1 MRGFG
6 LAFLAFAI
14 LAMPALGASAP
25 KAAAKPAKNPAALPP
40 GTQGPAEAP
49 GKDSLAPAKTPP
61 IQIAWRKDLDAA
73 RKEAAQ
79 TGGSVLIFFHADWC
93 QPCRLMD
100 RGTFANPAV
109 AQFVLRHFIPVK
121 VDDSRETSPITTKYQ
136 VRLYPTLLFLGAGGE
151 PLHIVLGP
159 RTPAEI
165 YPILQQVE
173 ALPPLIEAQ
182 KKAPDDLEANFGL
195 GNALAI
201 LNQMRR
207 GEPYLKRAVELAPKN
222 ENGRLSQ
229 ARLLLAVVPLEDGDS
244 ALALKNIEYWLR
256 EFRNAPEAPVAIFY
270 QGTILFQDGKLNEAR
285 VYFERLR
292 KEYPKHPKAYDADK
306 AIEAIDRRLKLLEE
320 AKKAPPEPPP
330 KAPVRPPVA
339 PPKG

>member
-1 MRGFG
+1 
-6 LAFLAFAI
+6 
-14 LAMPALGASAP
+14 MPRFEPGAHHRSGGGKVSSA
-25 KAAAKPAKNPAALPP
+25 
-40 GTQGPAEAP
+40 
-49 GKDSLAPAKTPP
+49 TP
-61 IQIAWRKDLDAA
+61 
-73 RKEAAQ
+73 E
-79 TGGSVLIFFHADWC
+79 F
-93 QPCRLMD
+93 
-100 RGTFANPAV
+100 
-109 AQFVLRHFIPVK
+109 
-121 VDDSRETSPITTKYQ
+121 
-136 VRLYPTLLFLGAGGE
+136 
-151 PLHIVLGP
+151 
-159 RTPAEI
+159 
-165 YPILQQVE
+165 LQQVE